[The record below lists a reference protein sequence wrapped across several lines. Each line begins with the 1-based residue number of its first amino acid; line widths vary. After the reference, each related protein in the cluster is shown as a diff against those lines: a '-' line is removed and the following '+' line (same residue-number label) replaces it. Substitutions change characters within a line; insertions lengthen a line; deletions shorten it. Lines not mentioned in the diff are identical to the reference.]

1 MATHIE
7 RGAQTKIGQSKFTVQ
22 HVPSFSKLHPVIPK
36 RYVPGWKTDM
46 ENRTRLIQNAK
57 LAGIY
62 PGPHDESLFLEKRE
76 RITHGEKRDFV
87 VSKTVSPDR
96 KTLLS
101 PPFPSHMSRYQSELM
116 YRRNPW
122 EE

>member
-1 MATHIE
+1 MSKVE
-7 RGAQTKIGQSKFTVQ
+7 RGAQTTIAQSKLLVQ
-22 HVPSFSKLHPVIPK
+22 HVPNFSRLHPVIPK
-36 RYVPGWKTDM
+36 RYVPEWKTDM
-46 ENRTRLIQNAK
+46 KNRNKLIQNAK
-57 LAGIY
+57 LAEIY

-76 RITHGEKRDFV
+76 RLTLGEKRDFV
-87 VSKTVSPDR
+87 ESKTISADR